1 MNNPNPHRL
10 ITARL
15 YLCNSLEMTKG
26 QNGRLALV
34 AAGGLDG
41 RLGRRVG
48 EGGGCAYE
56 KGGDPRGDE
65 NVLHLNCIHVDFL
78 FAICTAVLQHVNC
91 WGKLSE

>member
-1 MNNPNPHRL
+1 
-10 ITARL
+10 
-15 YLCNSLEMTKG
+15 MTKG
-26 QNGRLALV
+26 QNGSLALV

-41 RLGRRVG
+41 CLGRRVG
-48 EGGGCAYE
+48 QGGGCAYE
-56 KGGDPRGDE
+56 KGGDRRGAYEKGGDRRGDE

>member
-1 MNNPNPHRL
+1 
-10 ITARL
+10 
-15 YLCNSLEMTKG
+15 MTKG
-26 QNGRLALV
+26 QNGSLALV

-48 EGGGCAYE
+48 QGGGCAYE
-56 KGGDPRGDE
+56 KGGDRRGDE

-78 FAICTAVLQHVNC
+78 FSICTAVLQHVNC